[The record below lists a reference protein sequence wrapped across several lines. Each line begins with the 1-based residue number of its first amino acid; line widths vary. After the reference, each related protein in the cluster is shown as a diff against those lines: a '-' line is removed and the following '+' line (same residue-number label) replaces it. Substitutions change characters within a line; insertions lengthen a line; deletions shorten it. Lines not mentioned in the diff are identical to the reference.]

1 MSHFL
6 YFAYGSNMLAARLR
20 EGTPSATVLGA
31 AELPGHA
38 LRWHKAGADG
48 SGKCDVVEVDAPDA
62 RVHGVLYRIALSE
75 QADLDVAEALGVGY
89 TDKHAAVRSGGQTL
103 QARLYVALVT
113 DPALRPFDWYR
124 ALVLAGAREHGL
136 PDAYVAQLAAMP
148 ARVDADAARSR
159 RHWALTGAPPPWP
172 PGP

>member
-6 YFAYGSNMLAARLR
+6 YFAYGSNMLTARLR
-20 EGTPSATVLGA
+20 ERTPSATVLGA

-62 RVHGVLYRIALSE
+62 RVHGVLYRILLSE
-75 QADLDVAEALGVGY
+75 QPQLDAAEALGVGY
-89 TDKHAAVRSGGQTL
+89 TDKHAAVLSGGRTL

-113 DPALRPFDWYR
+113 APALRPFDWYR
-124 ALVLAGAREHGL
+124 ALVVAGAREHGL
-136 PDAYVAQLAAMP
+136 PDAYVAALAAVP
-148 ARVDADAARSR
+148 ARTDTDQARLQ
-159 RHWALTGAPPPWP
+159 RHWALIGAPLALPPER
-172 PGP
+172 

>member
-20 EGTPSATVLGA
+20 ERTPSATVLGA

-62 RVHGVLYRIALSE
+62 RVYGVLYRIALSE
-75 QADLDVAEALGVGY
+75 QARLDAAESLGVGY
-89 TDKHAAVRSGGQTL
+89 ADKHAAVLAGGQTL

-124 ALVLAGAREHGL
+124 ALVLSGAREHAL
-136 PDAYVAQLAAMP
+136 PDAYVAQLAAVP
-148 ARVDADAARSR
+148 TRADADVARSR
-159 RHWALTGAPPPWP
+159 RHWALIGAPQALPPEP
-172 PGP
+172 